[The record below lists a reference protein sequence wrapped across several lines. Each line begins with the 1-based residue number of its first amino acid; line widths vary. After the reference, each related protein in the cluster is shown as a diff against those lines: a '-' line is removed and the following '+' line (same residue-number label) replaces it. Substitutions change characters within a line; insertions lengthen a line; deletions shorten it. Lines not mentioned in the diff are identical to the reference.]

1 MLKHLVL
8 LKFKPGVKDSD
19 IAELE
24 KGLAG
29 LPPVIPEIKGYLF
42 GRDLRP
48 EKTFDFALV
57 SDFADMDAL
66 ARYRVHPSHVVVLQK
81 VRELCEAV
89 QAVDFDYD
97 PGQK

>member
-24 KGLAG
+24 KGLAS

-57 SDFADMDAL
+57 SDFQDMDAL

-81 VRELCEAV
+81 VKELCEAV

-97 PGQK
+97 PGK